1 MPTDAAV
8 SMCAIGLVLVC
19 RCEYTNHYSSHYT
32 IDRAVRV
39 AVGSWGERKGGPV
52 RHWGAGCGGSG
63 TMVAEESAR
72 VHPTRSQNSGG
83 YCGTNPLHTPNT
95 GQTPLDD
102 RFFIM

>member
-1 MPTDAAV
+1 M
-8 SMCAIGLVLVC
+8 
-19 RCEYTNHYSSHYT
+19 
-32 IDRAVRV
+32 
-39 AVGSWGERKGGPV
+39 